1 MYVRTMHQGDH
12 RQGAA
17 ASGSGDVPAADLS
30 LARRRELVRAVTDV
44 LVGVE
49 GVLHQGV
56 GAELGPFFAELD
68 ALRRGCEAGQV
79 ATLAEAL
86 ERGEVSTCA
95 TAAGWV
101 LEWAPSYRSGG
112 AGDLVKVAQ
121 ACVGRPVGAGAAH
134 VLDHGSVQRL
144 RGCVLAGRVGVRCA
158 AVALTEM
165 RKLGPRLTPAALP
178 TVWEGSWPWRRRR
191 GRGRCGVCGSGSSPP
206 TGARASSRCAR
217 TGSGTG

>member
-1 MYVRTMHQGDH
+1 MYVRIMHQGER

-17 ASGSGDVPAADLS
+17 ASGSGGVPAPGRERRPNRSEVGGSSDLS
-30 LARRRELVRAVTDV
+30 LARRRELVRAAVDA
-44 LVGVE
+44 LVGVG
-49 GVLHQGV
+49 GVLHRGW

-86 ERGEVSTCA
+86 ERGEVSSSCA

-112 AGDLVKVAQ
+112 AADLVKVAQ
-121 ACVGRPVGAGAAH
+121 ACLGKPVGLGAAQ

-144 RGCVLAGRVGVRCA
+144 RSCVLAGRVGVRGA
-158 AVALTEM
+158 AVALAEM
-165 RKLGPRLTPAALP
+165 AKL
-178 TVWEGSWPWRRRR
+178 
-191 GRGRCGVCGSGSSPP
+191 
-206 TGARASSRCAR
+206 
-217 TGSGTG
+217 